1 MEHVHKTIPHPSSE
15 SQGRKNLSGRP
26 RVLSSE
32 AVLKVK
38 PHFPLGGGEMAGI
51 QKKNLLEDPC
61 TTKLVFAFGV
71 TLQTSFKVDEPQE
84 TKGGIRF
91 LSKLSCLRR

>member
-1 MEHVHKTIPHPSSE
+1 
-15 SQGRKNLSGRP
+15 
-26 RVLSSE
+26 
-32 AVLKVK
+32 
-38 PHFPLGGGEMAGI
+38 MAGI

-91 LSKLSCLRR
+91 LSKLSCLRRRGPIRLCKGFVSSRIG